1 MAAIRLLI
9 QQWNGVWVIVLRDIK
24 QEFAHTILGPIW
36 FIIQPLIQ
44 SVVFYFVFGE
54 VGRMPT
60 EGKSSFFF
68 YIFGILIW
76 TSFSQISL
84 NNSWTMIH
92 NRGVITKIKTSP
104 FLFPVANL
112 TFRMLQCF
120 TNISVFTIVFFISV
134 GIELDY
140 GLHTVASIIFGIF
153 VCGAT
158 GMFTGLFASSFS
170 SVRRD
175 LIHLWGYVLNALMY
189 LSPIIYPVRELSGT
203 WYFLAS
209 FNPLTIG
216 IESVRGA
223 IIVDKFLPW
232 HFYVNGLLMLGVL
245 MLFSSFFY
253 ILNFYKGLD
262 RI

>member
-1 MAAIRLLI
+1 MFSFFILLSPKYLIVNFVSSVLYFIPNFLAAIRLLI

-104 FLFPVANL
+104 FLFP
-112 TFRMLQCF
+112 
-120 TNISVFTIVFFISV
+120 
-134 GIELDY
+134 
-140 GLHTVASIIFGIF
+140 
-153 VCGAT
+153 
-158 GMFTGLFASSFS
+158 
-170 SVRRD
+170 
-175 LIHLWGYVLNALMY
+175 
-189 LSPIIYPVRELSGT
+189 
-203 WYFLAS
+203 
-209 FNPLTIG
+209 
-216 IESVRGA
+216 
-223 IIVDKFLPW
+223 
-232 HFYVNGLLMLGVL
+232 
-245 MLFSSFFY
+245 
-253 ILNFYKGLD
+253 
-262 RI
+262 